1 MSNVVSLNIERKP
14 NDLLTLKEASQKY
27 DLSYQYLYKWCVLEK
42 EIKCYLK
49 RGRRAISES
58 DLLRF
63 IDERTRKWRA

>member
-27 DLSYQYLYKWCVLEK
+27 DLSYPYLYKWCVLEK

-63 IDERTRKWRA
+63 IEERTRKWRA